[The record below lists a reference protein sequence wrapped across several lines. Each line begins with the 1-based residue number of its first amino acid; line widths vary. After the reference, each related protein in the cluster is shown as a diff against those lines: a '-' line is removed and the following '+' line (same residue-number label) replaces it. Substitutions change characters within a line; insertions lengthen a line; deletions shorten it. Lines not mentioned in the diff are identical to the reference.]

1 MVSTDFI
8 ATLNHWA
15 KEENVTFPLLSDH
28 DGNTAKAYG
37 VLMPNRRLA
46 SRVTFVIDTDG
57 KIAEIIEGNAAMD
70 VTGAQTA
77 CTRIRKKS

>member
-28 DGNTAKAYG
+28 DGAVAKAYG
-37 VLMPNRRLA
+37 VLLPNRRMA
-46 SRVTFVIDTDG
+46 SRTTFVIDTDG
-57 KIAEIIEGNAAMD
+57 KIAEIIEGSAAID

-77 CTRIRKKS
+77 CTRVRKKS